1 MKKISIKGVLVGGVT
16 DIVATNILTLP
27 ILIYA
32 TNKLD
37 LARASPE
44 QLQAALHAN
53 TSLYALQLLIGFGC
67 SALGGYVAAWLAK
80 HDELLNGPLS
90 SFLCMAFGI
99 YSLAASPGSN
109 YRWEELLLLPA
120 SPACGLLG
128 GYLRRRQRQAR
139 LQPA

>member
-53 TSLYALQLLIGFGC
+53 AFLYVLQLLIGFGC

-90 SFLCMAFGI
+90 SFLCIAFGI
-99 YSLAASPGSN
+99 YSLAAKPVSMLVSLLFRALRFAA
-109 YRWEELLLLPA
+109 RWPFDK
-120 SPACGLLG
+120 
-128 GYLRRRQRQAR
+128 LRAEWSCSFSI
-139 LQPA
+139 A

>member
-16 DIVATNILTLP
+16 DIVATNILALP

-53 TSLYALQLLIGFGC
+53 TFLYVLQLLIGFGC
-67 SALGGYVAAWLAK
+67 SALWRIR
-80 HDELLNGPLS
+80 
-90 SFLCMAFGI
+90 CRMAG
-99 YSLAASPGSN
+99 
-109 YRWEELLLLPA
+109 
-120 SPACGLLG
+120 
-128 GYLRRRQRQAR
+128 QA
-139 LQPA
+139 

>member
-80 HDELLNGPLS
+80 HDELLNGSLS
-90 SFLCMAFGI
+90 SFLCIAFGI

-120 SPACGLLG
+120 GPAVGLLG

>member
-44 QLQAALHAN
+44 QLQAALDVKPG
-53 TSLYALQLLIGFGC
+53 IGGRFD
-67 SALGGYVAAWLAK
+67 AI
-80 HDELLNGPLS
+80 DD
-90 SFLCMAFGI
+90 
-99 YSLAASPGSN
+99 
-109 YRWEELLLLPA
+109 
-120 SPACGLLG
+120 
-128 GYLRRRQRQAR
+128 
-139 LQPA
+139 